1 MIAINVVRLIAI
13 MIILPDVATAF
24 SIQSKLGY
32 QDCLN
37 DPPYYSST
45 RRLQI
50 ICFAEKKGGTARFTG
65 VDESRGA
72 SSALDFVLSL
82 IVSDIGSIILGLIG
96 LTIVVGH
103 RLGAMDTLA
112 VDTMGQET
120 RSDLLATFASGAVLL
135 NGVSK
140 LDVTSA
146 LAETVQLDG
155 VQLEQPE
162 VTAETT
168 NDTKLRWSLESLLV
182 ATPARSV
189 VLLALDE
196 YGRWNVSA
204 SAGVVPKDKSLRT
217 ALSLETAPILDRFRK
232 DVSKETYLPTLQA
245 LPGKSEFIYLPI
257 NTQGALLV
265 PVRETPTKVLVLGSD
280 TAKSFTPRDI
290 AWCRVLAERINL
302 YL

>member
-1 MIAINVVRLIAI
+1 MLAINVVRLLAV
-13 MIILPDVATAF
+13 IIFLPDEVTAF
-24 SIQSKLGY
+24 SIQSKSR
-32 QDCLN
+32 CHNCIN
-37 DPPYYSST
+37 DHPYYSYS
-45 RRLQI
+45 RLQI
-50 ICFAEKKGGTARFTG
+50 TCFAEKKGGTARFTG

-103 RLGAMDTLA
+103 RLVAMDNLV

-146 LAETVQLDG
+146 LAETVRLDG
-155 VQLEQPE
+155 VQLEQIE
-162 VTAETT
+162 VNEDIS
-168 NDTKLRWSLESLLV
+168 NEKELQWSLESLLV
-182 ATPARSV
+182 ATPARTV
-189 VLLALDE
+189 VLLALDDH
-196 YGRWNVSA
+196 GRWKVSA
-204 SAGVVPKDKSLRT
+204 SAGVVPSDKSLRT
-217 ALSLETAPILDRFRK
+217 VLSLPTAPILDRFRK

-245 LPGKSEFIYLPI
+245 LPGKSEFTYLPV
-257 NTQGALLV
+257 NTQGALLL
-265 PVRETPTKVLVLGSD
+265 PVRESPTNVLVLGSD

-290 AWCRVLAERINL
+290 AWCRVLAERISL
-302 YL
+302 FL